1 MQLSDNWKHE
11 LQFSTNVAL
20 ARRLGLVMAAPE
32 SLTIRRY
39 RQGKGWRF
47 ANARGR
53 TIRDAATLARLRRL
67 AMPPAY
73 EDVFYAAD
81 PKAHLQAVGR
91 DNAGRLQYRY
101 HPDWEKARNLRKAQ
115 HLASLASC
123 LPRIR
128 QALAAR
134 LKQKQLTK
142 EFALAAVTELTA
154 IAAIRAGSEEY
165 AKAHQTR
172 GAATLLK
179 RDVRQE
185 GDVLFLSFRAKG
197 GKQISK
203 QVKDAL
209 LCAAIRRLRTL
220 PGARLFQYRAGDAIH
235 PVAARDVNLFLK
247 EIAGE
252 AVSLKDFRTLCATS
266 QVLCA
271 LAGQEPATSVRGRK
285 AQINAAIAA
294 AAQAL
299 ENTPAVCR
307 RSYVHAGVLE
317 AFEKGQLTKLAP
329 PRQTS
334 GPTAIKAVLRVLK
347 AA

>member
-1 MQLSDNWKHE
+1 MR
-11 LQFSTNVAL
+11 FSTNAAL
-20 ARRLGLVMAAPE
+20 ARRLGLTLATPE
-32 SLTIRRY
+32 DLTIRRHKH
-39 RQGKGWRF
+39 GKGWRF
-47 ANARGR
+47 TGPRGR
-53 TIRDAATLARLRRL
+53 TIRDAPTLTRLRRL

-73 EDVFYAAD
+73 EEVFYAAD

-91 DNAGRLQYRY
+91 DDAGRLQYRY
-101 HPDWEKARNLRKAQ
+101 HPDWEKARDLRKAQ
-115 HLASLASC
+115 HLASLANC
-123 LPRIR
+123 LPKIR
-128 QALAAR
+128 HALAAR
-134 LKQKQLTK
+134 LKQKELSK
-142 EFALAAVTELTA
+142 EFALAAVAELTA

-165 AKAHQTR
+165 AKAHHTR

-185 GDVLFLSFRAKG
+185 GDVLLLSFRAKG
-197 GKQISK
+197 GKQIHK
-203 QVKDAL
+203 QVKDAR

-220 PGARLFQYRAGDAIH
+220 PGARLFQYRAGGAIY

-271 LAGQEPATSVRGRK
+271 LAGLEPAASVRGRK
-285 AQINAAIAA
+285 MQINAAIAA
-294 AAQAL
+294 AAQSL

-317 AFEKGQLTKLAP
+317 AFEKGQLTGLAS

-334 GPTAIKAVLRVLK
+334 GPAAIKAVLQVME